1 VSSPIA
7 GAARRAAQAAFEAQ
21 ALGGAAGVRA
31 PGLAPG
37 TASFGDTLKDALG
50 QVSAAQDNSQA
61 TVGAFLRGEHV
72 ELHQVMAATEEA
84 GIAVEMMIEV
94 RNKVME
100 AYRTLI
106 NMQS

>member
-1 VSSPIA
+1 MSSPIA

-31 PGLAPG
+31 PG
-37 TASFGDTLKDALG
+37 TASFGDTLKNALG

>member
-1 VSSPIA
+1 VASPIA
-7 GAARRAAQAAFEAQ
+7 GVARRAAQAAFDRQGIGGAG
-21 ALGGAAGVRA
+21 AFRAPGGAADG
-31 PGLAPG
+31 G
-37 TASFGDTLKDALG
+37 SFGDTLKNALE
-50 QVSAAQDNSQA
+50 QVSATQDTARGTVNS
-61 TVGAFLRGEHV
+61 FLRGEAV

-84 GIAVEMMIEV
+84 GIALEMMIEV